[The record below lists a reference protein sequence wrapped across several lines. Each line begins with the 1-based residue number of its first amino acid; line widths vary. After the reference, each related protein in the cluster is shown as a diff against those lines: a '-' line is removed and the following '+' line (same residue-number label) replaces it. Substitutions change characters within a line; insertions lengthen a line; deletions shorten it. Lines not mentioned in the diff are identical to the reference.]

1 MIPNSV
7 FYSAARPRTSVSE
20 NRTIVMKGLKKPAL
34 YKRKENNPPHFEIIL
49 ENLPHFEKMVHNWS
63 HLKNGRESST
73 LYVV

>member
-1 MIPNSV
+1 
-7 FYSAARPRTSVSE
+7 
-20 NRTIVMKGLKKPAL
+20 MKGLKKPAL